1 MGLDDLPGLGSCERF
16 GDRDL
21 HGFLEP
27 NLPLALVA
35 FIPVEVNKSQDQTD
49 TTGQTQGGDE
59 DISIVHPPNLAPA
72 CNYVKSWLGW
82 NCQL

>member
-1 MGLDDLPGLGSCERF
+1 MGLDDLPGFGSRERF
-16 GDRDL
+16 GDRSL

-35 FIPVEVNKSQDQTD
+35 FIPVEVNEPQDQTD

-59 DISIVHPPNLAPA
+59 DIAIVHVPNLALA
-72 CNYVKSWLGW
+72 CNYVKS
-82 NCQL
+82 